1 MTSSIVSTEYVKL
14 TINDGTQMQAYVAR
28 PKGESKSPGIMVFQE
43 AFGVNAH
50 IRDVSERFA
59 SKGYVA
65 IAPELYHRTAAR
77 GWEGNY
83 TDFPSVMPH
92 MQAIKEETL
101 STDVRATYEWLT
113 SASQVDKNAT
123 ACVGYC
129 MGGRVSFLANA
140 LVPVK
145 AAISYYGGGI
155 APGQRGPGLLSH
167 VPEMHGAMLL
177 YWGGLDQHIPKAETL
192 AVADALKN
200 AKKTYVCVEFSDA
213 DHGFFCDA
221 RPSYNP
227 QAAAESWALTH
238 AFLADHLGIHK
249 AVTA

>member
-1 MTSSIVSTEYVKL
+1 
-14 TINDGTQMQAYVAR
+14 
-28 PKGESKSPGIMVFQE
+28 
-43 AFGVNAH
+43 
-50 IRDVSERFA
+50 
-59 SKGYVA
+59 
-65 IAPELYHRTAAR
+65 
-77 GWEGNY
+77 
-83 TDFPSVMPH
+83 
-92 MQAIKEETL
+92 
-101 STDVRATYEWLT
+101 
-113 SASQVDKNAT
+113 
-123 ACVGYC
+123 VGYC

-213 DHGFFCDA
+213 DHGFICDA

>member
-1 MTSSIVSTEYVKL
+1 M
-14 TINDGTQMQAYVAR
+14 
-28 PKGESKSPGIMVFQE
+28 FQE

-59 SKGYVA
+59 SEGYVA

-101 STDVRATYEWLT
+101 SADVRATYEWLT
-113 SASQVDKNAT
+113 RASQVDKNAT

-155 APGQRGPGLLSH
+155 APGQRGPGLTF
-167 VPEMHGAMLL
+167 AR
-177 YWGGLDQHIPKAETL
+177 AR
-192 AVADALKN
+192 N
-200 AKKTYVCVEFSDA
+200 AWSDA
-213 DHGFFCDA
+213 PLLGRTGPAHTKGRNA
-221 RPSYNP
+221 RSCRRA
-227 QAAAESWALTH
+227 QECEK
-238 AFLADHLGIHK
+238 D
-249 AVTA
+249 VRC